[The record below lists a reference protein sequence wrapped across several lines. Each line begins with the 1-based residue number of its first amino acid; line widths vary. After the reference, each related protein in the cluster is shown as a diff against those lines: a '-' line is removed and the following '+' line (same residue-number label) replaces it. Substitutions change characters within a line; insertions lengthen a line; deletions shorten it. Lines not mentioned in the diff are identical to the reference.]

1 MFDQKLNLGN
11 NKHMAKKSID
21 KRPSRQ
27 RQKERTKNNKIKQ
40 LEKHLELYPKDSN
53 GRKKL
58 ERVKSGQ
65 VRAAHGIH
73 PTTPEH
79 SVSSRSKR

>member
-1 MFDQKLNLGN
+1 
-11 NKHMAKKSID
+11 MAKKSVD

-27 RQKERTKNNKIKQ
+27 KQRERTKKNKIKQ
-40 LEKHLELYPKDSN
+40 LEKHLESYPKDSN
-53 GRKKL
+53 AKKKL

-73 PTTPEH
+73 PTTPEQAKFA
-79 SVSSRSKR
+79 RSKR

>member
-1 MFDQKLNLGN
+1 
-11 NKHMAKKSID
+11 MAKKSVD

-27 RQKERTKNNKIKQ
+27 KQKERTKNNKIKQ
-40 LEKHLELYPKDSN
+40 LEKHLESYPKDSN
-53 GRKKL
+53 AKKKL

-73 PTTPEH
+73 PTTHEQ
-79 SVSSRSKR
+79 VKFARSKR

>member
-1 MFDQKLNLGN
+1 
-11 NKHMAKKSID
+11 MAKKTTD

-27 RQKERTKNNKIKQ
+27 KQKERTKKNKIKQ
-40 LEKHLELYPKDSN
+40 LEKHLELYAKDTN
-53 GRKKL
+53 AQKKL

-73 PTTPEH
+73 PTTPEQ
-79 SVSSRSKR
+79 SKDQRRKR